1 MSLKILSLNVRGLG
15 TPNKQYTVLREL
27 ERLNYDLF
35 LLQETHVSTKRLADE
50 IARCWPGQCFWSFG
64 RGKSAGVA
72 LFVSPRFSGHVS
84 RFLFDSDGRVL
95 SALVLLGSTS
105 LNIVNVYAPNTVSER
120 KAFFERLH
128 DYFIPK
134 GSRIIAGDFNCIDN
148 KLDRLHSA
156 NSVLPDKKCFSAF
169 LSDFC
174 LVDIWRK
181 LNPRGVSFTWSN
193 SDYSQASRIDRFLIS
208 RSLLHFV
215 RSNKVLPCVFS
226 DHDFVDLE
234 LCIDGLSNKRGGVWR
249 LNTALLADLD
259 FKREISSAIDRQ
271 KSVISDFESLG
282 AWWDDLKLVIR
293 STCIN
298 YCSRKRQLINR
309 ERNFLTKRLIRAKN
323 SFHAGDDSVV
333 SELRDVESALSS
345 LISREAEGAKIRSR
359 AKWIEEGEKPTRFFF
374 RLEQKRAEKNSFDSV
389 LDADGNEKTS
399 QSDIEGVFVDFYR
412 DLFSKDNSIDMQIQT
427 DLIDGLEFSLTDTE
441 RASCEGLFT
450 KDELFSALKGLQTGK
465 SPGSDG
471 LPTEF
476 YLSFWDDLGDF
487 LVLVL
492 NERYRLGVL
501 TYSQRESLLR
511 LLYKKDDRR
520 LPKNWRPI
528 SLLNTDYKLAS
539 KAITERL
546 KPVMSS
552 IIHRDQTCGV
562 VGRTIFSNLQLIR
575 DTLDMIDKTDEP
587 GILVTLDQEKA
598 FDRVDHEFLMR
609 TLAKFGFG
617 PSFCHWVNI
626 FYNDVFS
633 RIICNGNL
641 STPVFLGRG
650 VRQGC
655 PLSPLL
661 YVLVSEVLSTQIRKC
676 KEIEGFQLPG
686 AGGLQFKVSQ
696 YADDAT
702 NFVKNERSL
711 CNLLRVV
718 NVYERGSGAK
728 LNTTKSEAMWL
739 GRWRANGA
747 SPFGL
752 TWVFKMKILG
762 VYFSNGLVSVESD
775 NWQSK
780 LDKLRNVTNLW
791 KQRELSFLGRAMII
805 NVLGASRFWHTAKII
820 IPPQWV
826 VDSYNKIVWSFIWKG
841 KMENVSRQRCCA
853 PLRGGGLNVVDFRAK
868 CASLRLSNFSSLRD
882 DFGSQ
887 KWHFLSRYFLGN
899 RLQKLDTRFSFTSNL
914 IPVSSEPSR
923 FYRSCLSLFQQIF
936 DKHGALPDDF
946 SCKSFY
952 LFLVTFPDAA
962 PKSAGFWGS
971 VVGRPINRWAS
982 VWRKSRLK
990 IIENKKNDLIW
1001 LLIHSAVRVRYNLKS
1016 WGYIDSDGCA
1026 MCHRIE
1032 TMQHCFVNCPRVK
1045 MVWDFFTPHL
1055 SRLLGSPFSLSFSS
1069 VLFPFSSLHSSPSLS
1084 LFYYLIST
1092 ILFHIWHARNSA
1104 TFRNRRLPSCAI
1116 VNTIIKDIQL
1126 RIRCDP
1132 LDRVRYFWS
1141 VNSVFCEV
1149 SANDKISFL
1158 I

>member
-1 MSLKILSLNVRGLG
+1 MSLKILCLNVRGLA
-15 TPNKQYTVLREL
+15 TPAKRLVVLREL

-50 IARCWPGQCFWSFG
+50 IARSWPGQCFWSFG

-72 LFVSPRFSGHVS
+72 LFVSPSFSGHIS
-84 RFLFDSDGRVL
+84 RFLFDSDGRVF
-95 SALVLLGSTS
+95 SALVLLGPLSF
-105 LNIVNVYAPNTVSER
+105 NVVNVYAPNTVSER
-120 KAFFERLH
+120 KTFFERLH
-128 DYFIPK
+128 DYFISN

-148 KLDRLHSA
+148 VLDRLHST
-156 NSVLPDKKCFSAF
+156 NISLPDKRCLNAFS
-169 LSDFC
+169 SDFS
-174 LVDIWRK
+174 LIDVWRK

-193 SDYSQASRIDRFLIS
+193 SDYTQASRLDRFLIS
-208 RSLLHFV
+208 RSLFNHV
-215 RSNKVLPCVFS
+215 RSNKVLPCAFS
-226 DHDFVDLE
+226 DHDFVDFDLT
-234 LCIDGLSNKRGGVWR
+234 LDGFSNTRGGVWR
-249 LNTALLADLD
+249 FNSALLADVD
-259 FKREISSAIDRQ
+259 FGRELSSVINRQ
-271 KSVISDFESLG
+271 KSRIADFDSLG

-293 STCIN
+293 STCIS
-298 YCSRKRQLINR
+298 YCTRKRQSVNR
-309 ERNFLTKRLIRAKN
+309 DRNDLTKRLIRAKGA
-323 SFHAGDDSVV
+323 FHAGDDSVV
-333 SELRDVESALSS
+333 SEIRDLEGALSS

-359 AKWIEEGEKPTRFFF
+359 AKWIEEGEKPTRYFF

-389 LDADGNEKTS
+389 LDSDGVEKTS
-399 QSDIEGVFVDFYR
+399 QSDIESVFVDFYR
-412 DLFSKDNSIDMQIQT
+412 DLFAKDNSIDMQVQT
-427 DLIDGLEFSLTDTE
+427 ELIDGLEFSLTDIE
-441 RASCEGLFT
+441 RAGCEGLFT

-465 SPGSDG
+465 TPGSDG

-476 YLSFWDDLGDF
+476 YLAFWDDLGDF

-501 TYSQRESLLR
+501 TCSQRESLLR
-511 LLYKKDDRR
+511 LLYKKDDKR

-539 KAITERL
+539 KVITERL
-546 KPVMSS
+546 KPVMHS
-552 IIHRDQTCGV
+552 IVHRDQTCGV
-562 VGRTIFSNLQLIR
+562 VGRSIFSNLQLIR

-617 PSFCHWVNI
+617 PSFCRWVGL

-633 RIICNGNL
+633 RVICNGDL
-641 STPVFLGRG
+641 SAPVFLWRG

-676 KEIEGFQLPG
+676 NQIEGFRLPG
-686 AGGLQFKVSQ
+686 AGGLQFKLSQ

-702 NFVKNERSL
+702 NFVKSERSL
-711 CNLLRVV
+711 CHLLRIVTI
-718 NVYERGSGAK
+718 YEKGSGAK

-752 TWVFKMKILG
+752 TWVSKMRILG
-762 VYFSNGLVSVESD
+762 IYFSNGLVSVESD
-775 NWQSK
+775 NWKVK
-780 LDKLRNVTNLW
+780 LDKLENVTNLW

-826 VDSYNKIVWSFIWKG
+826 IDSYNKIVWSFIWKG

-853 PLRGGGLNVVDFRAK
+853 PLLDGGLNVVDFRAK
-868 CASLRLSNFSSLRD
+868 CAALRLSNFSSLRD

-887 KWHFLSRYFLGN
+887 KWHFLARYFIGN
-899 RLQKLDTRFSFTSNL
+899 RLQKLDTRFSFLSNL
-914 IPVSSEPSR
+914 VPISSEPSR
-923 FYRSCLSLFQQIF
+923 FYRSCLSLFLQIF
-936 DKHGALPDDF
+936 EKHGVLPDDF
-946 SCKSFY
+946 SCKS
-952 LFLVTFPDAA
+952 LFLLLVVFPVAA

-990 IIENKKNDLIW
+990 LIENKKNDLIW
-1001 LLIHSAVRVRYNLKS
+1001 LLIHCVVRVRYNLKS
-1016 WGYIDSDGCA
+1016 WGYIDSDKCA
-1026 MCHRIE
+1026 MCSRVE
-1032 TMQHCFVNCPRVK
+1032 TIKHCFIECPRARE
-1045 MVWDFFTPHL
+1045 VWGFFAPFL
-1055 SRLLGSPFSLSFSS
+1055 SRLLGSPFSLSFAS
-1069 VLFPFSSLHSSPSLS
+1069 VLFPFSSLQSSPSFS
-1084 LFYYLIST
+1084 LFCYLIAT
-1092 ILFHIWHARNSA
+1092 VLFHLWHSRNSA
-1104 TFRNRRLPSCAI
+1104 TFRNCRLPSQAI
-1116 VNTIIKDIQL
+1116 INIIIKDIQF
-1126 RIRCDP
+1126 RVRCDP
-1132 LDRVRYFWS
+1132 IDHVRHFWS
-1141 VNSVFCEV
+1141 VDKVFCEV
-1149 SANDKISFL
+1149 DANGKISFL
-1158 I
+1158 F